1 MIRSMPS
8 ICWVRL
14 GSWGLGIK
22 WYSRARILAFQIGA
36 RQLEIELRRTW

>member
-1 MIRSMPS
+1 M

-22 WYSRARILAFQIGA
+22 WYRRDGILAFQVGA
-36 RQLEIELRRTW
+36 GQLEIELRRRW